1 MARAS
6 SSAIAAVRQFNRFYT
21 QKIGVLTD
29 AYLHSPFSLSE
40 GRVLYELAHREN
52 PSASDIRSALGL
64 DWGYL
69 SRILASFERQ
79 KLIAKMRSSTDRRKS
94 LLRLTGKGQKAFA
107 KLNSESRHEIGAMLA
122 ALPAADQTKLVR
134 SMRTIETL
142 LQAPPESG
150 SAFLLRPP
158 EPGDMGWVVHR
169 HGVLYAQE
177 YGWDERFEALVARV
191 VADFIEHLDPKRERC
206 WIAERNGEI
215 AGSVFLVKK
224 SKTVAKLR
232 LLLVEPSARG
242 HGIGNR
248 LVEECIRFARDAG
261 YKKMILWTN
270 DVLHAARR
278 IYVRHGFR
286 LVREEK
292 HRLFG
297 DQSVGQ
303 YWELKL

>member
-1 MARAS
+1 MAS

-29 AYLHSPFSLSE
+29 AFLHSPFSLAE
-40 GRVLYELAHREN
+40 GRVLYEVAHREN

-69 SRILASFERQ
+69 SRILSSFERQ
-79 KLIAKMRSSTDRRKS
+79 KLIAKMPSSSDGRKS
-94 LLRLTGKGQKAFA
+94 LLRLTTKGQKAFA
-107 KLNSESRHEIGAMLA
+107 KLDSQSRHEIGAMLA
-122 ALPAADQTKLVR
+122 ALSKADRAKLLA
-134 SMRTIETL
+134 SMTTIEKL
-142 LQAPPESG
+142 LDAQPESG
-150 SAFLLRPP
+150 SALILRPP
-158 EPGDMGWVVHR
+158 TPGDMGWVVHR

-215 AGSVFLVKK
+215 AGSVFLVRK

-248 LVEECIRFARDAG
+248 LVEECIRFARNAG
-261 YKKMILWTN
+261 YKKMVLWTN

-278 IYVRHGFR
+278 IYVQHGFH

-292 HRLFG
+292 HQLFG
-297 DQSVGQ
+297 DKSVGQ